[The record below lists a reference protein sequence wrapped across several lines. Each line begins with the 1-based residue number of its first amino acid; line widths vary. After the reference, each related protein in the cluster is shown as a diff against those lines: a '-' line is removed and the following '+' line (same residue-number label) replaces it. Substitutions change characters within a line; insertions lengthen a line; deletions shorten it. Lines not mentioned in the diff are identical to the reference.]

1 MGIEEGDKAGEAGA
15 RMAGA
20 APKPSMDRG
29 LQADVSPTTVD
40 GPLRHKL
47 FGWRYDTSLT
57 ADENYMD
64 LAVLVSRNSQCIGGH
79 MGCVL
84 VRGGGAGAG
93 ENAGEILA
101 VATNTPLFQ
110 PYASDVHAEVN
121 AVSACARCGQA
132 MAGATAYITM
142 PPCKHC
148 FMVLQGAGVARIVS
162 RHGTQLENCLQAA
175 ADLGITWGVVKDSA
189 ASEQRRAA
197 YIAEA
202 LQGDPGHQ
210 AQVVAQRQARK
221 EAKQAAHAVRAARKL
236 AEAERAGER
245 GEPRADAGPQ
255 AADGVA
261 GGTGVGGGCGTGES
275 GLDEDV
281 SMRLGGAMT
290 NLGL

>member
-1 MGIEEGDKAGEAGA
+1 
-15 RMAGA
+15 
-20 APKPSMDRG
+20 
-29 LQADVSPTTVD
+29 
-40 GPLRHKL
+40 
-47 FGWRYDTSLT
+47 
-57 ADENYMD
+57 
-64 LAVLVSRNSQCIGGH
+64 

-101 VATNTPLFQ
+101 IATNTPLFQ

-197 YIAEA
+197 YIEEA

-221 EAKQAAHAVRAARKL
+221 EAKQAAHAARVARKL
-236 AEAERAGER
+236 AGSER
-245 GEPRADAGPQ
+245 
-255 AADGVA
+255 DGAA
-261 GGTGVGGGCGTGES
+261 GGNRVGGGRGAGES

-281 SMRLGGAMT
+281 SMRLGG
-290 NLGL
+290 LGL